1 MGFGDPDLAIDY
13 AESAL
18 RFAAHNDDEA
28 TRDAISRAMTL
39 FDLIFETRLG
49 SLDRRVVVR
58 MAQTG
63 VGRGSLSPQQAF
75 LLSRLEGGETLE
87 EVVDL
92 APMSR
97 REAIRLIVSLLR
109 RGILEIE

>member
-1 MGFGDPDLAIDY
+1 
-13 AESAL
+13 
-18 RFAAHNDDEA
+18 
-28 TRDAISRAMTL
+28 MTL

-58 MAQTG
+58 KAPTG
-63 VGRGSLSPQQAF
+63 AGRGSLSPQQAF
-75 LLSRLEGGETLE
+75 LLSRLEGRETLE

-97 REAIRLIVSLLR
+97 RENRGPR
-109 RGILEIE
+109 RESGTFGG